1 MRTLIFLLLLS
12 LGRVSGAAELPP
24 LGDQAAAWAASLGH
38 GAVATAEKRNGKWTF
53 AMAGQPFAAGHAE
66 VPAERVL
73 FEIGSISKV
82 FTGILLAD
90 AVQAGKLGLDDTL
103 AQRLPVKF
111 ADPAAGAVTLKQLAT
126 HTSCLPRLPTNMNP
140 AGDDP
145 YAQYDN
151 RALFEYLASAKLAG
165 QPPCAAAYSNLGFG
179 ILGVVLET
187 AWGKPR

>member
-24 LGDQAAAWAASLGH
+24 LVDQAASWAASLGH

-53 AMAGQPFAAGHAE
+53 AMAGQPFAAGHAPGHADT
-66 VPAERVL
+66 PAERVI

-103 AQRLPVKF
+103 SERLPVKF

-126 HTSCLPRLPTNMNP
+126 HT
-140 AGDDP
+140 
-145 YAQYDN
+145 
-151 RALFEYLASAKLAG
+151 
-165 QPPCAAAYSNLGFG
+165 
-179 ILGVVLET
+179 
-187 AWGKPR
+187 